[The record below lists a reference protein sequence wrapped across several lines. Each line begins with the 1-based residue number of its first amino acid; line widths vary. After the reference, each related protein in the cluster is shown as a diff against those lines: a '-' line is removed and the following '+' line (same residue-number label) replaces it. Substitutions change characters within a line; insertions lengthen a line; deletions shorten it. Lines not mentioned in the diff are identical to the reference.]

1 MRWPKRRGA
10 DDQSVTDSAEETSAE
25 PMRTACAAEGAEAT
39 EPAVEVSEQERDQ
52 QPVGAERGFRWTRA
66 ITYGLLPGLALL
78 LAPAAGYL
86 KWQDAST
93 HDSQVASADAVRAAT
108 DGTIALLSYK
118 PDTVDKDLEAAR
130 SRLTGTF
137 LNAYTSLTHDVVI
150 PGAKQ
155 KQVSAV
161 ATVPAAASVR
171 ATANHAV
178 VLLCVNQSVIIGQ
191 DASTTTA
198 SSVRV
203 SLDKIGGRWLISQ
216 FDPV

>member
-1 MRWPKRRGA
+1 MRWPKLHRADHRGVA
-10 DDQSVTDSAEETSAE
+10 DSAGETSAE
-25 PMRTACAAEGAEAT
+25 PVPTVCAADGE
-39 EPAVEVSEQERDQ
+39 S
-52 QPVGAERGFRWTRA
+52 VGAERRFRWTRA
-66 ITYGLLPGLALL
+66 ITYGLLPALVLL

-86 KWQDAST
+86 KWQDASAR
-93 HDSQVASADAVRAAT
+93 DSQVAGAGAVRAAT

-118 PDTVDKDLEAAR
+118 PDTVEKDLEAAR

-137 LNAYTSLTHDVVI
+137 LNAYASLTRDVVI

-161 ATVPAAASVR
+161 ATVPAAASMR
-171 ATANHAV
+171 ATTDHAV
-178 VLLCVNQSVIIGQ
+178 VLLCVNQAIVVGQ